1 MTQIKAWF
9 LGLKTPLKIFVSGV
23 ALIIV
28 AALTQAVLGLYLSP
42 CKFLKTGLLSQTPF
56 RLGIDTGRSGLLN
69 ILPVGQSL
77 PMAGSTLRPPPR
89 WTT

>member
-28 AALTQAVLGLYLSP
+28 AALTQAVLGL
-42 CKFLKTGLLSQTPF
+42 
-56 RLGIDTGRSGLLN
+56 
-69 ILPVGQSL
+69 
-77 PMAGSTLRPPPR
+77 
-89 WTT
+89 